1 MDEPL
6 SLDQAF
12 IKKLAD
18 IILANLRNEKLG
30 VEELSR
36 LMGMS
41 HSTIHRKL
49 RSYTHKSLS
58 QFIRE
63 VRLQKAHEMLRQNLG
78 TVAEISYRVGFG
90 SPTYFNKCFHE
101 YYGYPPGDVKKTEKG
116 VIDARTDNH
125 NFMQLSENQNPERHR
140 KASVRLPENY
150 KITLIIP
157 LSILSGLLLIWFI
170 YSTFLKNTDTTG
182 RTSHIEKSIA
192 VLPFENLSGDPENQY
207 FADGVMEDILNQLF
221 RKSKLRVISRTT
233 AERFRESTLTVPEI
247 AKKLRV
253 NFLLEGSVQKCG
265 SKTRVLVQL
274 IDARHDQHL
283 WSEKYD
289 RELNDLFLIQTEIA
303 KQVADEIEKVLS
315 AEEIEQTE
323 KKPTESPEAYNN
335 YQRGQ

>member
-6 SLDQAF
+6 SLGQAF

-49 RSYTHKSLS
+49 RSYTQKSLS

-101 YYGYPPGDVKKTEKG
+101 YYGYPPGDVKKTETG
-116 VIDARTDNH
+116 IIGAMTDKPDLLH
-125 NFMQLSENQNPERHR
+125 LSETQYPSRHR
-140 KASVRLPENY
+140 KVSVRLPEKY
-150 KITLIIP
+150 KISLIIP

-170 YSTFLKNTDTTG
+170 YSTFLKNTDADG
-182 RTSHIEKSIA
+182 RASLIDKSIA

-221 RKSKLRVISRTT
+221 RESKLRVISGTT
-233 AERFRESTLTVPEI
+233 AERFRESNLTVPEI
-247 AKKLRV
+247 SKKLRV
-253 NFLLEGSVQKCG
+253 NYILEGSVQKCG
-265 SKTRVLVQL
+265 SRTRVLVQL

-303 KQVADEIEKVLS
+303 KQVVDELKKVLS
-315 AEEIEQTE
+315 AEEIEHTE
-323 KKPTESPEAYNN
+323 NEPKKSSEAYNN
-335 YQRGQ
+335 YLRRR

>member
-1 MDEPL
+1 
-6 SLDQAF
+6 
-12 IKKLAD
+12 
-18 IILANLRNEKLG
+18 
-30 VEELSR
+30 
-36 LMGMS
+36 
-41 HSTIHRKL
+41 
-49 RSYTHKSLS
+49 
-58 QFIRE
+58 
-63 VRLQKAHEMLRQNLG
+63 
-78 TVAEISYRVGFG
+78 
-90 SPTYFNKCFHE
+90 
-101 YYGYPPGDVKKTEKG
+101 
-116 VIDARTDNH
+116 
-125 NFMQLSENQNPERHR
+125 
-140 KASVRLPENY
+140 LPENY